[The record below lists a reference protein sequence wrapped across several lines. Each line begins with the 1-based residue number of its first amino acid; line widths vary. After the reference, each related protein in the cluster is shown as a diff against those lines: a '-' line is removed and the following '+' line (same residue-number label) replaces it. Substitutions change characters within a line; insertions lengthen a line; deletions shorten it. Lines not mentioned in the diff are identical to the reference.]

1 MLFIFRHPRVKLKLA
16 EETIT
21 KFVDRD
27 LIFFLYDKSFSHWDF
42 YMANFLI
49 SFKDIRSTIDN
60 KMFRR
65 DTNRNRS
72 VVEKAPNPG
81 VYNKYY
87 SERDKCY
94 SFILTHADKTNT
106 LYKIVPSKLYVNI
119 PHLGFER
126 WFEFNLKQMKIIYS
140 LSDDVK
146 EIKAFFRRLMFIN
159 KQDKII
165 LDSEKFEHITPML
178 FKCMQKYNQHA
189 SLADKRTN
197 WIANFM

>member
-1 MLFIFRHPRVKLKLA
+1 
-16 EETIT
+16 
-21 KFVDRD
+21 
-27 LIFFLYDKSFSHWDF
+27 
-42 YMANFLI
+42 MANFLI

-94 SFILTHADKTNT
+94 SFILTHADRTNT

-119 PHLGFER
+119 PHLGCER

-146 EIKAFFRRLMFIN
+146 EIEAFFRRLVFIN

-165 LDSEKFEHITPML
+165 LDTEKFEHITPML
-178 FKCMQKYNQHA
+178 FKCMQKYNPHA
-189 SLADKRTN
+189 SLSDKRTN